1 MSEHD
6 KPVAWRYQNA
16 NTDHTY
22 LVWDKGAGG
31 RNWTPLYTRPAQWVG
46 LTDEERDGIYTQHH
60 NQYGECES
68 PDFGYERAI
77 EAALKEKNT

>member
-46 LTDEERDGIYTQHH
+46 LTDEEISETANSCRWSNTYHA
-60 NQYGECES
+60 Y
-68 PDFGYERAI
+68 FARAI
-77 EAALKEKNT
+77 EAKLRGKNCG